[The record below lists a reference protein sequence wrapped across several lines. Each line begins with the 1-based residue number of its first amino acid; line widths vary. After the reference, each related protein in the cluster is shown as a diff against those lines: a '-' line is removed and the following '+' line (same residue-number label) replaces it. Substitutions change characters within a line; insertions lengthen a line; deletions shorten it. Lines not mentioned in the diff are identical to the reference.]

1 MEDLQLQA
9 TMTQALSKQKAVG
22 LNLVLSYLS
31 FITLIVSFCPHHDF
45 FLTL

>member
-9 TMTQALSKQKAVG
+9 TMTLALSKQKAVG

-31 FITLIVSFCPHHDF
+31 LIVSFWPHHDL